1 MTVFD
6 ERELKDQLFAQ
17 NAKDVYE
24 SIVQYDEEMVPIMKA
39 RGYTC
44 IHSMERTV
52 AFTFGEITFR
62 RRRWKKGGEWVVPV
76 DEKLV

>member
-6 ERELKDQLFAQ
+6 ERELKNQLFAQ

-44 IHSMERTV
+44 IHSM
-52 AFTFGEITFR
+52 
-62 RRRWKKGGEWVVPV
+62 
-76 DEKLV
+76 

>member
-24 SIVQYDEEMVPIMKA
+24 SIVQYDEEMVPIMNSLNGA
-39 RGYTC
+39 DGCLYFWRNNLQTPPLEERG
-44 IHSMERTV
+44 
-52 AFTFGEITFR
+52 
-62 RRRWKKGGEWVVPV
+62 
-76 DEKLV
+76 

>member
-24 SIVQYDEEMVPIMKA
+24 SIVQYDEEMVIP
-39 RGYTC
+39 
-44 IHSMERTV
+44 V
-52 AFTFGEITFR
+52 FTQWSGR
-62 RRRWKKGGEWVVPV
+62 LPLLL
-76 DEKLV
+76 EK